1 MFNQPARRRLLA
13 AAMIGAALRPRGL
26 MAQGAW
32 PAPGLRLV
40 VPFAPG
46 GTTDLVA
53 RLVAAGLQDR
63 LGVPV
68 LVENRAGAG
77 ATTGSRMVAQA
88 APDGL
93 TLVMSNIASH
103 AISPHLY
110 GRNTGY
116 DPVRDFSHIALVTQN
131 PSVFVAN
138 RRFEP
143 AGLQAMIAEAR
154 RRPTGLDM
162 ATSGSGSSNHLLLVQ
177 FAAAT
182 GITLNHIPY
191 RGAGP
196 AMTDVIAGTVPLMSD
211 SLPSA
216 AGHIRQ
222 GSVRALGISGEARHP
237 AFPDVPTFR
246 EQGIDLVSVSWFG
259 LSGPAGTPPGVVERL
274 NREVRAVLATP
285 EARARYAE
293 FGGDA
298 GDLDAAGYTAMV
310 RDEFARWGPVVR
322 ASGASVD

>member
-1 MFNQPARRRLLA
+1 MFNHPPRRRLLTAAITA
-13 AAMIGAALRPRGL
+13 AALAPRGL
-26 MAQGAW
+26 AAQGAW

-77 ATTGSRMVAQA
+77 ATTGSRMVAQS

-116 DPVRDFSHIALVTQN
+116 DPVRDFTHIALITQN

-138 RRFEP
+138 RRFE
-143 AGLQAMIAEAR
+143 ADGLQAMIAEAR

-177 FAAAT
+177 FAGAT

-222 GSVRALGISGEARHP
+222 GSVRALGISGQVRHP
-237 AFPDVPTFR
+237 SFPDVPTFR
-246 EQGIDLVSVSWFG
+246 EQGVDLVSVSWFG

-298 GDLDAAGYTAMV
+298 GDLDAAGYAAMV
-310 RDEFARWGPVVR
+310 RDEFTRWGPVVR